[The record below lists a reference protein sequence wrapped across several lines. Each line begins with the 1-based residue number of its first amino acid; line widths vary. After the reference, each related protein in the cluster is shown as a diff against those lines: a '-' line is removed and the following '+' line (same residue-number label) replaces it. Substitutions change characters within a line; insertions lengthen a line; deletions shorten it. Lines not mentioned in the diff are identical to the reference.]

1 MIKLTKNIKD
11 EYTNGKIQDLFAEVD
26 AVLQKRQ
33 SINERY
39 LRGISSTSPGSEGN
53 VQVFFEKFITDLAA
67 GYLSGDITYNA
78 EIIDESEEPAY
89 RLLHP
94 SHTQPL
100 DPDTAAQMKY
110 IITSISSKNDD
121 PTVLKALFHDAVL
134 YGAAYERQLDL
145 LNTPAT
151 TEVDANKSNTST
163 ASTVTTVTTNTTT
176 STTSA
181 EDPNYTYYPLS
192 ALNTVALFPTDISD
206 AQQQNAVALI
216 TVYTLDSRNSDD
228 NQEHTL
234 YYCIECNPYT
244 NYYGTSIY
252 DKTTNQDATS
262 EYKTKIVLKDE
273 KPSTHNIPT
282 FSVFEPDPQISIID
296 PIISLVSN
304 YEEIMNNL
312 NNLYHYNDADA
323 KLKISG
329 YRPENP
335 LTIPNPDFDPEQPIS
350 SSNPEKI
357 LNPAR
362 ELEDQ
367 YLIDSKTFYVQEG
380 GDVGWLLKEIHA
392 EDATKY
398 LKYYVDS
405 IFQIS
410 GIPNTADSAF
420 NSGDMNAS
428 AIDRKFYTMAL
439 MLDDVRQGVTTLIKH
454 RWANFF
460 ARINLISPIHYN
472 IDDISIEIGTN
483 LPSMTDET
491 INQQLALNGILSQKT
506 LLSNL
511 GYDYAT
517 EKKNKEEE
525 TEIPYATVTPDTNFV
540 SPNDV
545 DTLSSATENTPSEK
559 TSTASTTASQTNNQ
573 IEARTQNKTPAVKD
587 RTKNIKKT
595 QTREGRPTK

>member
-67 GYLSGDITYNA
+67 GYLSGDITYNV
-78 EIIDESEEPAY
+78 EIIDKSEEPAY

-94 SHTQPL
+94 SHTSPL
-100 DPDTAAQMKY
+100 DPDTAAQLKF
-110 IITSISSKNDD
+110 IITTLSSKNDD
-121 PTVLKALFHDAVL
+121 KQVLKALFHDAVL

-145 LNTPAT
+145 MNTQT
-151 TEVDANKSNTST
+151 QSIDGTST
-163 ASTVTTVTTNTTT
+163 SAS
-176 STTSA
+176 ST
-181 EDPNYTYYPLS
+181 DPNYTYYPLS
-192 ALNTVALFPTDISD
+192 ALNTVALFSTDISD
-206 AQQQNAVALI
+206 TQQQNAVALV
-216 TVYTLDSRNSDD
+216 TVYTLDSRNSED

-244 NYYGTSIY
+244 NFYGTSIY
-252 DKTTNQDATS
+252 DKTTNEDATS
-262 EYKTKIVLKDE
+262 QYKTVITLKEE

-296 PIISLVSN
+296 PIISLVQN
-304 YEEIMNNL
+304 YEEIMNNI
-312 NNLYHYNDADA
+312 NNLYHYNDTDA

-335 LTIPNPDFDPEQPIS
+335 LTIPNPDFDPTKAIS

-367 YLIDSKTFYVQEG
+367 YLMNSKTFFVQEG
-380 GDVGWLLKEIHA
+380 GDVSWLLKEIHA

-410 GIPNTADSAF
+410 GIPNTSDAAF

-460 ARINLISPIHYN
+460 ARINLVSPTHYN
-472 IDDISIEIGTN
+472 VDDITIEIGTN

-525 TEIPYATVTPDTNFV
+525 TEILYETVVPDTNFV

-545 DTLSSATENTPSEK
+545 DAPTSTK

-573 IEARTQNKTPAVKD
+573 IEAKTQNKPALIPD

-595 QTREGRPTK
+595 QTREGRPNK

>member
-110 IITSISSKNDD
+110 IITSLSSKNDD

-145 LNTPAT
+145 VNTQAT
-151 TEVDANKSNTST
+151 TEVDA
-163 ASTVTTVTTNTTT
+163 ASTGT
-176 STTSA
+176 SQN
-181 EDPNYTYYPLS
+181 DPNYTYYPLS

-206 AQQQNAVALI
+206 TQQQNAVALV
-216 TVYTLDSRNSDD
+216 TVYTLDSRNSED

-244 NYYGTSIY
+244 NFYGTSIY

-262 EYKTKIVLKDE
+262 QYKTKITLKEE

-460 ARINLISPIHYN
+460 ARINLVSPTHYN
-472 IDDISIEIGTN
+472 VDDITIEIGTN

-545 DTLSSATENTPSEK
+545 DSLPGTASDTQAPSQK
-559 TSTASTTASQTNNQ
+559 TSTTSTTDSQTNNQ
-573 IEARTQNKTPAVKD
+573 IEARTQNKSQPVKD
-587 RTKNIKKT
+587 RTNNIKKT
-595 QTREGRPTK
+595 QIREGRPTK

>member
-1 MIKLTKNIKD
+1 MIKISKNIKD
-11 EYTNGKIQDLFAEVD
+11 EYTNGKIQDLFDEVD
-26 AVLQKRQ
+26 SVLKKREAIQ
-33 SINERY
+33 ERY
-39 LRGISSTSPGSEGN
+39 LRGITSTTSGEEGS

-67 GYLSGDITYNA
+67 GYLSGEITYNA
-78 EIIDESEEPAY
+78 EIVDESEEPAY

-94 SHTQPL
+94 SKTQPL
-100 DPDTAAQMKY
+100 DPDTAAQLKF
-110 IITSISSKNDD
+110 IITTLSSKNDD
-121 PTVLKALFHDAVL
+121 PRVLKSLFHDAVL
-134 YGAAYERQLDL
+134 FGAAYERELDL
-145 LNTPAT
+145 MPTQTQVENDPSL
-151 TEVDANKSNTST
+151 ESQS
-163 ASTVTTVTTNTTT
+163 
-176 STTSA
+176 
-181 EDPNYTYYPLS
+181 DPNYTYYPLS
-192 ALNTVALFPTDISD
+192 ALNTVALFSTDISD
-206 AQQQNAVALI
+206 QSQQNAVALVS
-216 TVYTLDSRNSDD
+216 VYTLDKRNSED

-244 NYYGTSIY
+244 NFYGTSIY
-252 DKTTNQDATS
+252 DKTTS
-262 EYKTKIVLKDE
+262 EDQSSKYKTVITLKEE
-273 KPSTHNIPT
+273 KPATHNIPT
-282 FSVFEPDPQISIID
+282 FSVFEPDPQVSIID
-296 PIISLVSN
+296 PIISLVSS
-304 YEEIMNNL
+304 YENIMNNL
-312 NNLYHYNDADA
+312 NNLYQYNDTDA

-335 LTIPNPDFDPEQPIS
+335 LTIPNPDFDPKKPVS

-362 ELEDQ
+362 VIEDE
-367 YLIDSKTFYVQEG
+367 YLMNSKTFFVQEG
-380 GDVGWLLKEIHA
+380 GDVSWLLKEIRA

-410 GIPNTADSAF
+410 GIPNTSDAAF

-439 MLDDVRQGVTTLIKH
+439 MLDDVRQGVATLIKH

-460 ARINLISPIHYN
+460 ARINLLSNTYYN
-472 IDDISIEIGTN
+472 IDDITITIGTN
-483 LPSMTDET
+483 LPSMTDEN

-525 TEIPYATVTPDTNFV
+525 TEIPYNTVTPDTSYV

-545 DTLSSATENTPSEK
+545 DTTTATTPSQTTQK
-559 TSTASTTASQTNNQ
+559 STTTSTTGSQTNNQ
-573 IEARTQNKTPAVKD
+573 IANKTKTTTETVKD
-587 RTKNIKKT
+587 RTKNVKKT
-595 QTREGRPTK
+595 QTREGRPNK

>member
-39 LRGISSTSPGSEGN
+39 LRGISSTSSGSEGN

-110 IITSISSKNDD
+110 LITAISSKNDD

-145 LNTPAT
+145 VNTQAT
-151 TEVDANKSNTST
+151 TEVDVEAQNTSQD
-163 ASTVTTVTTNTTT
+163 
-176 STTSA
+176 
-181 EDPNYTYYPLS
+181 DPNYTYYPLS
-192 ALNTVALFPTDISD
+192 ALNTVALFSTDISD
-206 AQQQNAVALI
+206 TQQQNAVALI
-216 TVYTLDSRNSDD
+216 TVYTLDSRNSED

-244 NYYGTSIY
+244 NFYGTSIY

-262 EYKTKIVLKDE
+262 QYKTKITLKEE

-335 LTIPNPDFDPEQPIS
+335 LTIPNPDFDPTLPIS
-350 SSNPEKI
+350 SNNPEKI

-410 GIPNTADSAF
+410 GIPNTSDAAF

-460 ARINLISPIHYN
+460 ARINLVSPTHYN
-472 IDDISIEIGTN
+472 VDDITIDIGTN

-525 TEIPYATVTPDTNFV
+525 TEVPYATVTPDTNFV

-545 DTLSSATENTPSEK
+545 DSLSSTSTEATPSEK
-559 TSTASTTASQTNNQ
+559 TSTTSTTDSQTNNQ
-573 IEARTQNKTPAVKD
+573 IEARTQNKSQPVKD
-587 RTKNIKKT
+587 RTNNIKKT
-595 QTREGRPTK
+595 QTREGRPNK

>member
-1 MIKLTKNIKD
+1 MIKISKNIKD
-11 EYTNGKIQDLFAEVD
+11 EYTNGKIRDLFDEVD
-26 AVLQKRQ
+26 SVLKKREAIQ
-33 SINERY
+33 ERY
-39 LRGISSTSPGSEGN
+39 LRGITSTTSGEEGS

-67 GYLSGDITYNA
+67 GYLSGEITYNA
-78 EIIDESEEPAY
+78 EIVDESEEPAY

-94 SHTQPL
+94 SKTQPL
-100 DPDTAAQMKY
+100 DPDTAAQLKF
-110 IITSISSKNDD
+110 IITTLSSKNDD
-121 PTVLKALFHDAVL
+121 PRVLKALFHDAVL
-134 YGAAYERQLDL
+134 FGAAYERELDL
-145 LNTPAT
+145 MPTQTQVENDPSL
-151 TEVDANKSNTST
+151 ESQS
-163 ASTVTTVTTNTTT
+163 
-176 STTSA
+176 
-181 EDPNYTYYPLS
+181 DPNYTYYPLS
-192 ALNTVALFPTDISD
+192 ALNTVAIYSTDISD
-206 AQQQNAVALI
+206 QSQQNAVALVS
-216 TVYTLDSRNSDD
+216 VYTLDKRNSED

-244 NYYGTSIY
+244 NFYGTSIY
-252 DKTTNQDATS
+252 DKTTNEDATS
-262 EYKTKIVLKDE
+262 QYKTVITLKDE
-273 KPSTHNIPT
+273 KPATHNIPT
-282 FSVFEPDPQISIID
+282 FSVFEPDPQVSIID
-296 PIISLVSN
+296 PIISLVTS
-304 YEEIMNNL
+304 YENIMNNL
-312 NNLYHYNDADA
+312 NNLYQYNDTDA

-335 LTIPNPDFDPEQPIS
+335 LTIPNPNFDPQKAIS

-362 ELEDQ
+362 VIEDE
-367 YLIDSKTFYVQEG
+367 YLINSKTFFVQEQ
-380 GDVGWLLKEIHA
+380 GDVSWLLKEIHA

-410 GIPNTADSAF
+410 GIPNTSDAAF

-460 ARINLISPIHYN
+460 ARINLVSPTKYN
-472 IDDISIEIGTN
+472 IDDITIEIGTN
-483 LPSMTDET
+483 LPSMTDEN

-525 TEIPYATVTPDTNFV
+525 TEILYETVAPDTAYV

-545 DTLSSATENTPSEK
+545 DAPTATNTNTK
-559 TSTASTTASQTNNQ
+559 TSTVSTTASQTNNQ
-573 IEARTQNKTPAVKD
+573 IEAKVNNKPDLIPD

-595 QTREGRPTK
+595 QTREGRPNK

>member
-11 EYTNGKIQDLFAEVD
+11 EFSNGKIQDLFSEVD

-33 SINERY
+33 TIQERY
-39 LRGISSTSPGSEGN
+39 LRGITSTNPSTGDK

-67 GYLSGDITYNA
+67 GYLSGEITYNA

-100 DPDTAAQMKY
+100 DPNTASQMKY
-110 IITSISSKNDD
+110 LITAISSKNDD
-121 PTVLKALFHDAVL
+121 PTVLKQLFHDAVL
-134 YGAAYERQLDL
+134 FGACYERELDL
-145 LNTPAT
+145 MNTPAAVISPS
-151 TEVDANKSNTST
+151 ESISTSQ
-163 ASTVTTVTTNTTT
+163 N
-176 STTSA
+176 
-181 EDPNYTYYPLS
+181 DPNYTYYPLS

-216 TVYTLDSRNSDD
+216 TVYTLDARNSED

-244 NYYGTSIY
+244 NNYTTSIY

-262 EYKTKIVLKDE
+262 QYKTTITLKEE
-273 KPSTHNIPT
+273 KPTTHNIPT
-282 FSVFEPDPQISIID
+282 FSVFEPDPQVSIID
-296 PIISLVSN
+296 PIISLVSA

-329 YRPENP
+329 YRPENT
-335 LTIPNPDFDPEQPIS
+335 LTIPNPDFDPTVPIS

-367 YLIDSKTFYVQEG
+367 YLMNSKTFFVQEG
-380 GDVGWLLKEIHA
+380 GDVDWILKDINA
-392 EDATKY
+392 ADATTY

-410 GIPNTADSAF
+410 GIPNTNDSAF
-420 NSGDMNAS
+420 NSGDLNAS

-454 RWANFF
+454 RWGNFF
-460 ARINLISPIHYN
+460 SRINLISPTKYN
-472 IDDISIEIGTN
+472 IDDLNISIGTN

-525 TEIPYATVTPDTNFV
+525 VLLLPQATATNTDTN
-540 SPNDV
+540 
-545 DTLSSATENTPSEK
+545 TTTATTTTTNADNTNTPSNK
-559 TSTASTTASQTNNQ
+559 TSTVSTTSSQTNNQ
-573 IEARTQNKTPAVKD
+573 IEMKTQNKNQTVKD
-587 RTKNIKKT
+587 KTKNIKKT
-595 QTREGRPTK
+595 QSREGRPNK

>member
-67 GYLSGDITYNA
+67 GYLSGDITYNV
-78 EIIDESEEPAY
+78 EIIDKSEEPAY

-94 SHTQPL
+94 SHTSPL
-100 DPDTAAQMKY
+100 DPDTAAQLKF
-110 IITSISSKNDD
+110 IITTLSSKNDD
-121 PTVLKALFHDAVL
+121 KTVLKALFHDAVL

-145 LNTPAT
+145 MNTQT
-151 TEVDANKSNTST
+151 QSIDGTST
-163 ASTVTTVTTNTTT
+163 SAS
-176 STTSA
+176 ST
-181 EDPNYTYYPLS
+181 DPNYTYYPLS
-192 ALNTVALFPTDISD
+192 ALNTVALFSTDISD
-206 AQQQNAVALI
+206 TQQQNAVALV
-216 TVYTLDSRNSDD
+216 TVYTLDSRNSED

-244 NYYGTSIY
+244 NFYGTSIY
-252 DKTTNQDATS
+252 DKTTNEDATS
-262 EYKTKIVLKDE
+262 QYKTVITLKEE

-296 PIISLVSN
+296 PIISLVQN
-304 YEEIMNNL
+304 YEEIMNNI
-312 NNLYHYNDADA
+312 NNLYHYNDTDA

-335 LTIPNPDFDPEQPIS
+335 LTIPNPDFDPTKAIS

-367 YLIDSKTFYVQEG
+367 YLMNSKTFFVQEG
-380 GDVGWLLKEIHA
+380 GDVSWLLKEIHA

-410 GIPNTADSAF
+410 GIPNTSDAAF

-439 MLDDVRQGVTTLIKH
+439 MLDDVKQGVTTLIKH

-460 ARINLISPIHYN
+460 ARINLVSSTHYN
-472 IDDISIEIGTN
+472 VDDITIEIGTN
-483 LPSMTDET
+483 LPSMTDEN

-525 TEIPYATVTPDTNFV
+525 TEILYETVAPDTNFV

-545 DTLSSATENTPSEK
+545 DAPTSTK

-573 IEARTQNKTPAVKD
+573 IEAKTQNKPALIPD

-595 QTREGRPTK
+595 QTREGRPNK

>member
-89 RLLHP
+89 LLHP
-94 SHTQPL
+94 SNTKPL

-110 IITSISSKNDD
+110 LITSISSKNDD
-121 PTVLKALFHDAVL
+121 PTVLKQLFHDAVL

-145 LNTPAT
+145 VNTPAT
-151 TEVDANKSNTST
+151 TEVDA
-163 ASTVTTVTTNTTT
+163 ASTGT
-176 STTSA
+176 SQN
-181 EDPNYTYYPLS
+181 DPNYTYYPLS

-206 AQQQNAVALI
+206 AQQQNAVALV
-216 TVYTLDSRNSDD
+216 TVYTLDSRNSED

-244 NYYGTSIY
+244 NFYGTSIY
-252 DKTTNQDATS
+252 DKTTNEEATGQ
-262 EYKTKIVLKDE
+262 YKEKVTLKDE
-273 KPSTHNIPT
+273 KQATHNIPT

-296 PIISLVSN
+296 PIVSLVSN

-335 LTIPNPDFDPEQPIS
+335 LTIPNPDFDPTLPIS
-350 SSNPEKI
+350 ANNPEKI

-410 GIPNTADSAF
+410 GIPNTSDAAF
-420 NSGDMNAS
+420 NSGDVNAS

-460 ARINLISPIHYN
+460 ARINLVSPTHYN

-525 TEIPYATVTPDTNFV
+525 TEVPYATVTPDTNFV

-545 DTLSSATENTPSEK
+545 DSLSSTSTEATPSEK
-559 TSTASTTASQTNNQ
+559 TSTTSTTASQTNNQ
-573 IEARTQNKTPAVKD
+573 IEARTQNKSQPVKD

-595 QTREGRPTK
+595 QTREGRPNK

>member
-110 IITSISSKNDD
+110 IITSLSSKNDD

-145 LNTPAT
+145 VNTQAT
-151 TEVDANKSNTST
+151 TEVDA
-163 ASTVTTVTTNTTT
+163 ASTGT
-176 STTSA
+176 SQN
-181 EDPNYTYYPLS
+181 DPNYTYYPLS

-206 AQQQNAVALI
+206 TQQQNAVALI
-216 TVYTLDSRNSDD
+216 TVYTLDSRNSED

-244 NYYGTSIY
+244 NFYGTSIY

-262 EYKTKIVLKDE
+262 QYKTKITLKEE

-335 LTIPNPDFDPEQPIS
+335 LTIPNPDFDPTKPIS
-350 SSNPEKI
+350 AENPEKI

-460 ARINLISPIHYN
+460 ARINLVSPTHYN
-472 IDDISIEIGTN
+472 IDDITIEIGTN

-545 DTLSSATENTPSEK
+545 DSLPGTQTNTPSQK
-559 TSTASTTASQTNNQ
+559 TSTTSTTASQTNNQ
-573 IEARTQNKTPAVKD
+573 IEAKTQNKSQPVKD
-587 RTKNIKKT
+587 RTNNIKKT
-595 QTREGRPTK
+595 QIREGRPTK

>member
-1 MIKLTKNIKD
+1 MIKISKNIKD
-11 EYTNGKIQDLFAEVD
+11 EYTNGKIQDLFTEVD
-26 AVLQKRQ
+26 NVLQKRQ
-33 SINERY
+33 TIQERY
-39 LRGISSTSPGSEGN
+39 LRGITSTTPGSDTE

-67 GYLSGDITYNA
+67 GYLSGDIIYNA
-78 EIIDESEEPAY
+78 EIVDESEEPAY

-94 SHTQPL
+94 SHTSPL
-100 DPDTAAQMKY
+100 DPDTAAQLKY
-110 IITSISSKNDD
+110 IITTLSSKNDD
-121 PTVLKALFHDAVL
+121 PRVLKALFHDAVL
-134 YGAAYERQLDL
+134 FGCCYERQLDL
-145 LNTPAT
+145 VPTQTQLENNP
-151 TEVDANKSNTST
+151 ELSST
-163 ASTVTTVTTNTTT
+163 N
-176 STTSA
+176 
-181 EDPNYTYYPLS
+181 DPNYTYYPLS

-206 AQQQNAVALI
+206 QSQQNAVALI
-216 TVYTLDSRNSDD
+216 TVYTLDKRNSED

-244 NYYGTSIY
+244 NFYGTSIY

-262 EYKTKIVLKDE
+262 EYKTIITLKEE
-273 KPSTHNIPT
+273 KQATHNIPT
-282 FSVFEPDPQISIID
+282 FSVFEPDPQVSIID
-296 PIISLVSN
+296 PIISLVSA
-304 YEEIMNNL
+304 YETIMNNL
-312 NNLYHYNDADA
+312 NHLYQYNDTDA

-335 LTIPNPDFDPEQPIS
+335 LTIPNPDFVSTQPVS
-350 SSNPEKI
+350 ASNPEKI

-367 YLIDSKTFYVQEG
+367 YLINSKTFFVQEG
-380 GDVGWLLKEIHA
+380 GDVSWLLKDINA
-392 EDATKY
+392 TDATSY

-410 GIPNTADSAF
+410 GIPNTNDSAF
-420 NSGDMNAS
+420 NSGDLNAS

-439 MLDDVRQGVTTLIKH
+439 MLDDVRQGVATLIKH

-460 ARINLISPIHYN
+460 ARINLLSPTQYN
-472 IDDISIEIGTN
+472 IDDITIEIGTN

-525 TEIPYATVTPDTNFV
+525 TEIPYTTVTPDTNFV

-545 DTLSSATENTPSEK
+545 DTLPNSTQAQKTTT
-559 TSTASTTASQTNNQ
+559 TSTTGSQTNNQ
-573 IEARTQNKTPAVKD
+573 IQNKTKSSSDKVTD
-587 RTKNIKKT
+587 RTNNVHST
-595 QTREGRPTK
+595 QTREGRPNK

>member
-1 MIKLTKNIKD
+1 MIKISKNIKD
-11 EYTNGKIQDLFAEVD
+11 EYTNGKIQDLFDEVD
-26 AVLQKRQ
+26 SVLKKREAIQ
-33 SINERY
+33 ERY
-39 LRGISSTSPGSEGN
+39 LRGITSTTSGEEGS

-67 GYLSGDITYNA
+67 GYLSGEITYNA
-78 EIIDESEEPAY
+78 EIVDESEEPAY

-94 SHTQPL
+94 SKTQPL
-100 DPDTAAQMKY
+100 DPDTAAQLKF
-110 IITSISSKNDD
+110 IITTLSSKNDD
-121 PTVLKALFHDAVL
+121 PRVLKSLFHDAVL
-134 YGAAYERQLDL
+134 FGAAYERELDL
-145 LNTPAT
+145 MPTQTQVENDPSL
-151 TEVDANKSNTST
+151 ESQS
-163 ASTVTTVTTNTTT
+163 
-176 STTSA
+176 
-181 EDPNYTYYPLS
+181 DPNYTYYSLS
-192 ALNTVALFPTDISD
+192 ALNTVALFSTDISD
-206 AQQQNAVALI
+206 QSQQNAVALVS
-216 TVYTLDSRNSDD
+216 VYTLDKRNSED

-244 NYYGTSIY
+244 NNYATSIY
-252 DKTTNQDATS
+252 DKTTSEDATS
-262 EYKTKIVLKDE
+262 QYKTVITLKDE
-273 KPSTHNIPT
+273 KPATHNIPT
-282 FSVFEPDPQISIID
+282 FSVFEPDPQVSIID
-296 PIISLVSN
+296 PIISLVTS
-304 YEEIMNNL
+304 YENIMNNL
-312 NNLYHYNDADA
+312 NNLYQYNDTDA

-335 LTIPNPDFDPEQPIS
+335 LTIPNPDFDPKKPVS

-362 ELEDQ
+362 VIEDE
-367 YLIDSKTFYVQEG
+367 YLMNSKTFFVQEG
-380 GDVGWLLKEIHA
+380 GDVSWLLKEIRA

-410 GIPNTADSAF
+410 GIPNTSDAAF

-439 MLDDVRQGVTTLIKH
+439 MLDDVRQGVATLIKH

-460 ARINLISPIHYN
+460 ARINLLSNTYYN
-472 IDDISIEIGTN
+472 IDDITITIGTN
-483 LPSMTDET
+483 LPSMTDEN

-525 TEIPYATVTPDTNFV
+525 TEIPYNTVTPDTSYV

-545 DTLSSATENTPSEK
+545 DTTNATTPQQQTAQTTQKSTT
-559 TSTASTTASQTNNQ
+559 TSTTGSQTNNQ
-573 IEARTQNKTPAVKD
+573 IANKTKTTTETVKD
-587 RTKNIKKT
+587 RTKNVKKT
-595 QTREGRPTK
+595 QTREGRPNK

>member
-11 EYTNGKIQDLFAEVD
+11 EFNNGKIQDLFSEVD

-33 SINERY
+33 TIQERY
-39 LRGISSTSPGSEGN
+39 LRGITSTNPSTGDK

-67 GYLSGDITYNA
+67 GYLSGEITYNA

-100 DPDTAAQMKY
+100 DPDTASQMKY
-110 IITSISSKNDD
+110 LITAISSKNDD
-121 PTVLKALFHDAVL
+121 PTVLKQLFHDAVL
-134 YGAAYERQLDL
+134 FGACYERELDL
-145 LNTPAT
+145 MNTQAAVISPS
-151 TEVDANKSNTST
+151 ESISTSQ
-163 ASTVTTVTTNTTT
+163 N
-176 STTSA
+176 
-181 EDPNYTYYPLS
+181 DPNYTYYPLS

-216 TVYTLDSRNSDD
+216 TVYTLDSRNSED

-244 NYYGTSIY
+244 NFYGTSIY

-262 EYKTKIVLKDE
+262 QYKTTITLKEE
-273 KPSTHNIPT
+273 KPTTHNIPT
-282 FSVFEPDPQISIID
+282 FSVFEPDPQVSIID
-296 PIISLVSN
+296 PIISLVSA

-329 YRPENP
+329 YRPENT
-335 LTIPNPDFDPEQPIS
+335 LTIPNPDFDPTAPIS

-362 ELEDQ
+362 QIEDD
-367 YLIDSKTFYVQEG
+367 YLMNSKTFFVQEG
-380 GDVGWLLKEIHA
+380 GDVDWILKDINA
-392 EDATKY
+392 ADATTY

-410 GIPNTADSAF
+410 GIPNTNDSAF
-420 NSGDMNAS
+420 NSGDLNAS

-454 RWANFF
+454 RWGNFF
-460 ARINLISPIHYN
+460 SRINLISPTKYN
-472 IDDISIEIGTN
+472 IDDLNISIGTN

-525 TEIPYATVTPDTNFV
+525 ALLLPQATTDDT
-540 SPNDV
+540 
-545 DTLSSATENTPSEK
+545 TTTTTATTTTTNADNTNAPSDK
-559 TSTASTTASQTNNQ
+559 TSTVSTTSSQTNNQ
-573 IEARTQNKTPAVKD
+573 IEMKTQNKNQTVKD
-587 RTKNIKKT
+587 KTKNIKKT
-595 QTREGRPTK
+595 QSREGRPNK

>member
-94 SHTQPL
+94 SHTSPL

-110 IITSISSKNDD
+110 LITAISSKNDD

-145 LNTPAT
+145 VNTQAT
-151 TEVDANKSNTST
+151 TEVDVEAQNTSQG
-163 ASTVTTVTTNTTT
+163 
-176 STTSA
+176 
-181 EDPNYTYYPLS
+181 DPNYTYYPLS

-216 TVYTLDSRNSDD
+216 TVYTLDSRNSED

-244 NYYGTSIY
+244 NFYGTSIY

-262 EYKTKIVLKDE
+262 QYKTKITLKEE

-335 LTIPNPDFDPEQPIS
+335 LTIPNPDFDPNQPIS

-410 GIPNTADSAF
+410 GIPNTSDAAF

-460 ARINLISPIHYN
+460 ARINLVSPTHYN
-472 IDDISIEIGTN
+472 VDDITIEIGTN

-545 DTLSSATENTPSEK
+545 DSLSSTSTEATPSQK
-559 TSTASTTASQTNNQ
+559 TSTTSTTDSQTNNQ
-573 IEARTQNKTPAVKD
+573 IEARTQNKSQPVKD
-587 RTKNIKKT
+587 RTNNIKKT
-595 QTREGRPTK
+595 QTREGRPNK

>member
-11 EYTNGKIQDLFAEVD
+11 EFNNGKIQDLFSEVD

-33 SINERY
+33 TIQERY
-39 LRGISSTSPGSEGN
+39 LRGITSTNPISGDK

-78 EIIDESEEPAY
+78 EIIDPSEEPAY

-100 DPDTAAQMKY
+100 DPDTASQMKY
-110 IITSISSKNDD
+110 LITAISSKNDD
-121 PTVLKALFHDAVL
+121 PTVLKQLFHDAVL
-134 YGAAYERQLDL
+134 FGACYERQLDL
-145 LNTPAT
+145 
-151 TEVDANKSNTST
+151 VNTS
-163 ASTVTTVTTNTTT
+163 ASASVEENLLPTN
-176 STTSA
+176 ST
-181 EDPNYTYYPLS
+181 DPNYTYYPLS

-206 AQQQNAVALI
+206 AQQQNAVALV
-216 TVYTLDSRNSDD
+216 TVYTLDARNSED

-244 NYYGTSIY
+244 NFYGTSIY

-262 EYKTKIVLKDE
+262 QYKTTITLKEE

-335 LTIPNPDFDPEQPIS
+335 LTIPNPDFDPTAPIS
-350 SSNPEKI
+350 SQNPEKI

-362 ELEDQ
+362 ELEDE
-367 YLIDSKTFYVQEG
+367 YLMNSKTFFVQEG
-380 GDVGWLLKEIHA
+380 GDVDWILKDINA
-392 EDATKY
+392 TDATTY

-410 GIPNTADSAF
+410 GIPNTNDSAF
-420 NSGDMNAS
+420 NSGDLNAS

-439 MLDDVRQGVTTLIKH
+439 MLDDVKQGVTTLIKH

-460 ARINLISPIHYN
+460 SRINLVSPTKYN
-472 IDDISIEIGTN
+472 IDDLNISIGTN

-517 EKKNKEEE
+517 EKRNKEEE
-525 TEIPYATVTPDTNFV
+525 SASGMTSNPDNPQQTVSTDTI
-540 SPNDV
+540 
-545 DTLSSATENTPSEK
+545 DTANADKGPSEK
-559 TSTASTTASQTNNQ
+559 TSTVSTTSSQTNNQ
-573 IEARTQNKTPAVKD
+573 IEVKTTKNNTIKD
-587 RTKNIKKT
+587 KTKNIKKT
-595 QTREGRPTK
+595 QTREGRPNK

>member
-33 SINERY
+33 TIQERY
-39 LRGISSTSPGSEGN
+39 LRGITSTNPSTGDK

-67 GYLSGDITYNA
+67 GYLSGEITYNA
-78 EIIDESEEPAY
+78 EIIDENEEPAY

-100 DPDTAAQMKY
+100 DPNTASQMKY
-110 IITSISSKNDD
+110 LITAISSKNDD
-121 PTVLKALFHDAVL
+121 PTVLKQLFHDAVL
-134 YGAAYERQLDL
+134 FGACYERELDL
-145 LNTPAT
+145 MNTQAAIAT
-151 TEVDANKSNTST
+151 EEIDTIS
-163 ASTVTTVTTNTTT
+163 ASQN
-176 STTSA
+176 
-181 EDPNYTYYPLS
+181 DPNYTYYPLS

-216 TVYTLDSRNSDD
+216 TVYTLDARNSED

-244 NYYGTSIY
+244 NNYTTSIY

-262 EYKTKIVLKDE
+262 QYKTTITLKEE
-273 KPSTHNIPT
+273 KPTTHNIPT
-282 FSVFEPDPQISIID
+282 FSVFEPDPQVSIID
-296 PIISLVSN
+296 PIISLVSA

-329 YRPENP
+329 YRPENT
-335 LTIPNPDFDPEQPIS
+335 LTIPNPDFDPTAPIS

-362 ELEDQ
+362 QIEDD
-367 YLIDSKTFYVQEG
+367 YLMNSKTFFVQEG
-380 GDVGWLLKEIHA
+380 GDVDWILKDINA
-392 EDATKY
+392 ADATTY

-410 GIPNTADSAF
+410 GIPNTNDSAF
-420 NSGDMNAS
+420 NSGDLNAS

-454 RWANFF
+454 RWGNFF
-460 ARINLISPIHYN
+460 SRINLISPTKYN
-472 IDDISIEIGTN
+472 IDDLNISIGTN

-525 TEIPYATVTPDTNFV
+525 ALLLPQASTDDTTTTTTATTTTTNAD
-540 SPNDV
+540 NN
-545 DTLSSATENTPSEK
+545 TTNTPSNK
-559 TSTASTTASQTNNQ
+559 TSTVSTTSSQTNNQ
-573 IEARTQNKTPAVKD
+573 IEMKTQNKNQTVKD
-587 RTKNIKKT
+587 KTKNIKKT
-595 QTREGRPTK
+595 QSREGRPNK